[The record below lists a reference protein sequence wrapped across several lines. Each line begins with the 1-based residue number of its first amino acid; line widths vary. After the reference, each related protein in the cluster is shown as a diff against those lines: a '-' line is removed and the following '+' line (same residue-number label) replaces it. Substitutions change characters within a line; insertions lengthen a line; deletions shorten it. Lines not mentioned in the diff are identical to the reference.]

1 MAKQIEIPTPENRH
15 DYSKGLD
22 ATLQRQQLQD
32 IVKTQAIR
40 LGAQRS
46 KNKGTS
52 GTPLFDPAPVQAKL
66 F

>member
-1 MAKQIEIPTPENRH
+1 METQTEITAPANRH

-32 IVKTQAIR
+32 IVRVQPLR
-40 LGAQRS
+40 LGACRS
-46 KNKGTS
+46 RNKGTT
-52 GTPLFDPAPVQAKL
+52 GTPLFDPSPVQTKL